1 MKHKEHHDD
10 EPRTT
15 SPHYQ
20 IAVEGQ
26 LDARWARTFEGMT
39 LTTTGGHTLIEGPV
53 ADQAALHGILRI
65 VRDLGLELVSVTRS
79 TSGQP

>member
-1 MKHKEHHDD
+1 MGQKEHDD
-10 EPRTT
+10 ERRTT
-15 SPHYQ
+15 NQHYQ
-20 IAVEGQ
+20 IAVEGH
-26 LDARWARTFEGMT
+26 LGPRWARAFEGMT
-39 LTTTGGHTLIEGPV
+39 LTTTGGQTLIEGPV